1 MNLGRFGLDMEK
13 FNLEGAED
21 RHRLFEYLYS
31 LHRELQYVL
40 SHLEASNLTQE
51 AQETLGNSA
60 AVGELRRQV
69 EDTEGNVTQVAQ
81 TATELE
87 ALLNGTRF
95 TLTAAGVTIR
105 NAAGQVVFEQDANT
119 GNLRIAGQIAATGGT
134 IGGFTIGS
142 TSLYNGTS
150 IVLSSEG
157 QVRLGDL
164 SVEDDAELGPIV
176 RGDGG
181 LRLCVG
187 NSALLVLSESGAST
201 GFPLSAY
208 GGLSINPNDVTNLA
222 ANVYV
227 DPATGRL
234 YRTTSTGGGTVTEPL
249 TATAGVSA
257 TTVTVG
263 ESVTVSVEASGGTAP
278 YVCSLTVSYNDGSFV
293 SLGTGMSVSYTPQS
307 AGRYRFRA
315 VVVDEDGSSVT
326 VYTPYCTAEAAAVE
340 RSITVWANKTNVQ
353 TGETVT
359 FSWSATGGPSYY
371 EYTLRPPSG
380 TDVTGTTGTQT
391 TWSYTLTQT
400 GTYQFVAYARYADGG
415 DEADM
420 VAVTVTA
427 GASVGATTGT
437 NVNMRSGPGTGYS
450 IVLTIPES
458 GTLVTITGAQTG
470 GWWPVRYNLRD
481 GYISGD
487 YLEVVG

>member
-1 MNLGRFGLDMEK
+1 MGEYTTMHQYEPLRVPEGWSASEKRLIAQLTEIFDDLYRRFNRLRFEDLG
-13 FNLEGAED
+13 GA
-21 RHRLFEYLYS
+21 
-31 LHRELQYVL
+31 
-40 SHLEASNLTQE
+40 
-51 AQETLGNSA
+51 
-60 AVGELRRQV
+60 LRGRI

-307 AGRYRFRA
+307 AGA
-315 VVVDEDGSSVT
+315 VPVPCGGGGRGWKLGDGVHAVLHGGGCGGGAQHHGMGEQDE
-326 VYTPYCTAEAAAVE
+326 
-340 RSITVWANKTNVQ
+340 R
-353 TGETVT
+353 
-359 FSWSATGGPSYY
+359 
-371 EYTLRPPSG
+371 
-380 TDVTGTTGTQT
+380 
-391 TWSYTLTQT
+391 
-400 GTYQFVAYARYADGG
+400 ADGG
-415 DEADM
+415 DGDVLLERDGRAVVLRIHAQAAERNGCHGDDRDADD
-420 VAVTVTA
+420 VVLYADADGDVPVCGVCEIRGRGRRGGHGGGDGDGRGERGSDDGDEREHAVGAGDGLQHRADDSGERDAGDNHGSADGRLVA
-427 GASVGATTGT
+427 GAV
-437 NVNMRSGPGTGYS
+437 
-450 IVLTIPES
+450 
-458 GTLVTITGAQTG
+458 
-470 GWWPVRYNLRD
+470 
-481 GYISGD
+481 
-487 YLEVVG
+487 